1 MPHHKGELDV
11 DLAVNGLSSVTD
23 LLRFALT
30 GLRYA
35 FGWLGGEGGQSVAY

>member
-1 MPHHKGELDV
+1 MSHLTQRKLDV

-30 GLRYA
+30 ALCYA
-35 FGWLGGEGGQSVAY
+35 WGEG